1 MANSRLIIR
10 TPNIFYFDGY
20 ATTWLI
26 AGEANFPPDKKTY
39 TVSIRMISTCRVLD

>member
-1 MANSRLIIR
+1 MATSGLISR

-26 AGEANFPPDKKTY
+26 AGEANFPPDKKLY
-39 TVSIRMISTCRVLD
+39 RQHQDDKHLQSA